1 MQGYYYL
8 LLFGFLGLCTNFS
21 FGEYGD
27 GPRYDSTAYTEC
39 KLYPEAPLYNGGI
52 LAKEV
57 SKHPGTQVY
66 SPAYVLRNLTKG
78 AKYTFSCWVRIK
90 GAGTARVM
98 ARLLTDNSTDKCVG
112 TVSAQSG
119 CWSFLKGG
127 FVATESNSVLFLQV
141 KKITLASTICIH
153 NKDIPLIFISMHRTP
168 NRETLRYL
176 LPVLLFNLSQMSNG
190 ECIKRTTLDLQRR
203 VAVHISDAMGRRLQG
218 AIVTIEQKSKA
229 FPFGSAIAKT
239 ILGNQPYEDWFAE
252 RFNAAVFENEL
263 KWYATEPEPGKLN
276 YSLPDQ
282 LLRLVRSRGIPTIRG
297 HNIFWEDP
305 VYTPSWVRNLSE
317 NALLQ
322 AVNSRIQSL
331 MSRYKGEF
339 VHWDV
344 SNEMLH
350 FDFYESRLGPN
361 ATAYFFETAKR
372 SDPWA
377 TLFMN
382 DFNVVETCGDEN
394 STVDV
399 YVSRLRELMDGGY
412 VMDGIGLEAHFTRP
426 NVPLMRSILD
436 KLATLGLPIWLTEV
450 DISKTLDHETQATY
464 LEEVLREGFSHPSIN
479 GIMLWTALHPNGC
492 YQMCLTDNNLH
503 NLPTGVVVDK
513 LLKEW
518 ETKEVKG
525 LTGDRGSFDFQ
536 AFLGEYKVI
545 AAFGAKTVE
554 SSLSVCQGDETLH
567 MIIPI

>member
-21 FGEYGD
+21 FGEYD

-127 FVATESNSVLFLQV
+127 FVATESNSVLFLQDSQQRD
-141 KKITLASTICIH
+141 IEISIASASLQPFT
-153 NKDIPLIFISMHRTP
+153 DEQWRMHQEDNIR
-168 NRETLRYL
+168 
-176 LPVLLFNLSQMSNG
+176 S
-190 ECIKRTTLDLQRR
+190 KRQRR

-305 VYTPSWVRNLSE
+305 VYTPSWVRNLSG

-545 AAFGAKTVE
+545 ATFGAKTVE